1 MKGDRMLDFV
11 INMLREFGIWGL
23 MAGLAIEASSLPFPG
38 SLITLAY
45 GYLLKLSFIEIILI
59 ALLGSAVYTIF
70 SFIPYWIGYKLE
82 HKMKK
87 KLTKKKKTFE
97 KTQRWFKKCGLWS
110 IALARPFGIGNYISY
125 VSGLSKVKWVPF
137 AALTFLGVL
146 PLNIAMLWLG
156 QLGSLKTVTAFMSE
170 MQMYVLIT
178 AGAAILLFFVWRY
191 VSKKKQCAP
200 AAQQETN

>member
-1 MKGDRMLDFV
+1 MLDFV

-23 MAGLAIEASSLPFPG
+23 LAGLAIEASSLPFPG

-87 KLTKKKKTFE
+87 KMTKKKKTFE
-97 KTQRWFKKCGLWS
+97 KTQRWFKKCGHWS
-110 IALARPFGIGNYISY
+110 IDLARPFGIGNYISN
-125 VSGLSKVKWVPF
+125 V
-137 AALTFLGVL
+137 
-146 PLNIAMLWLG
+146 
-156 QLGSLKTVTAFMSE
+156 
-170 MQMYVLIT
+170 
-178 AGAAILLFFVWRY
+178 
-191 VSKKKQCAP
+191 
-200 AAQQETN
+200 

>member
-1 MKGDRMLDFV
+1 MLDFI
-11 INMLREFGIWGL
+11 INLLREFGIWGL

-45 GYLLKLSFIEIILI
+45 GYLLDLSILQLIWI
-59 ALLGSAVYTIF
+59 ALLGSLVYTVF

-110 IALARPFGIGNYISY
+110 IAIARPLGIGNYISY
-125 VSGLSKVKWVPF
+125 VSGLSKVKVLPF
-137 AALTFLGVL
+137 AGLTFLGIF
-146 PLNIAMLWLG
+146 PLNLTMLWLG
-156 QLGSLKTVTAFMSE
+156 QIGNLKSISAFMSD
-170 MQMYVLIT
+170 MQTYIFI
-178 AGAAILLFFVWRY
+178 AIGIAIGIFLLYRFFY
-191 VSKKKQCAP
+191 KKKDCQNQPKSSSQKA
-200 AAQQETN
+200 